1 MDRDTTGI
9 QDPAHPDNDELT
21 ARPVEM
27 EARQR
32 DSATLAGN
40 DGARPTEVLNVYRLV
55 PIAEADDPR
64 WDNSPFQGIVV
75 VAARSSGDARLI
87 AAARELDYM
96 EIDAKPAEDVTTNM
110 ASAFRSDKLYTVIE
124 VDRDRADLTRG
135 VLEGGVSVDTI
146 KPVQM

>member
-1 MDRDTTGI
+1 MDRDTNGTKASG
-9 QDPAHPDNDELT
+9 QPANEELT
-21 ARPVEM
+21 ARPVEL

-32 DSATLAGN
+32 DAAAFAGN
-40 DGARPTEVLNVYRLV
+40 GATRPTEVLNVYRLV

-75 VAARSSGDARLI
+75 VAARSTGDARLV

-96 EIDAKPAEDVTTNM
+96 DIDAKPAEDVTTNM

>member
-1 MDRDTTGI
+1 MDRDTNDIGALWR
-9 QDPAHPDNDELT
+9 PANEELT

-32 DSATLAGN
+32 DSAALGGN
-40 DGARPTEVLNVYRLV
+40 AASRPKEILNVYRLV

-64 WDNSPFQGIVV
+64 WGNSPFQGVVV
-75 VAARSSGDARLI
+75 VAARSTGDARVV
-87 AAARELDYM
+87 AASRELDYM
-96 EIDAKPAEDVTTNM
+96 DIDAKPAEDVTTNI

-124 VDRDRADLTRG
+124 VDRDRADLIRG

>member
-1 MDRDTTGI
+1 MNKETNGM
-9 QDPAHPDNDELT
+9 QASEHPANEELT
-21 ARPVEM
+21 ARPVEID
-27 EARQR
+27 ARQR
-32 DSATLAGN
+32 DAATLAGN
-40 DGARPTEVLNVYRLV
+40 GGSRPTEVLNIYRLV

-64 WDNSPFQGIVV
+64 WDNSPFQGVVV
-75 VAARSSGDARLI
+75 VAARSTGDARLV

-96 EIDAKPAEDVTTNM
+96 DIDAKPAEDVTTNM